1 MSLDF
6 ICKLYASMGIPVN
19 SLIKRQKIV
28 FTPDQFL
35 EKIKS
40 IPPKSFIFWDDT
52 PFWMYK
58 RPIETWGLFG
68 WYLFQKWGFME

>member
-1 MSLDF
+1 
-6 ICKLYASMGIPVN
+6 MGIPVN
-19 SLIKRQKIV
+19 SLIERKKIV

-40 IPPKSFIFWDDT
+40 IPPNSFIVWDDI

-58 RPIETWGLFG
+58 RPIETWALFG